1 LLSDLAGWHNEN
13 GYYVKL
19 LNLPGSNLPL
29 HFRYRSAA
37 TMLARHGPRSKTM
50 ANLTKPLDAATGQQM
65 GAVLQRLRISKD
77 VGADLLQVLDIAIGI
92 TGADMGTLQRFD
104 ERTDCLTIV
113 ASRGF
118 SSEALTFF
126 GIVRRDTN
134 TTCAAALTRR
144 MRVFVEDV
152 STSYLFVGTREL
164 DMLRAGGIAAAQSTP
179 LISSNGRLWR
189 VFTTHFHKPQIEGE
203 FDHAPLDRLAI
214 QVADS
219 LERREGPL
227 PRSLKNAK
235 DRIQRLT

>member
-1 LLSDLAGWHNEN
+1 
-13 GYYVKL
+13 
-19 LNLPGSNLPL
+19 
-29 HFRYRSAA
+29 
-37 TMLARHGPRSKTM
+37 M
-50 ANLTKPLDAATGQQM
+50 ANLTEPLDAANGQQI
-65 GAVLQRLRISKD
+65 GALLQRLRTSKY

-92 TGADMGTLQRFD
+92 AGADMGTLQRFD
-104 ERTDCLTIV
+104 ERADCLTIV

-164 DMLRAGGIAAAQSTP
+164 DLLRAGGIAAAQSTP
-179 LISSNGRLWR
+179 LISSNGRLWG
-189 VFTTHFHKPQIEGE
+189 VFSTHFHKPQIESE
-203 FDHAPLDRLAI
+203 FDHAALDRLAV

-227 PRSLKNAK
+227 PRSLKTQE
-235 DRIQRLT
+235 DQIRRLT

>member
-1 LLSDLAGWHNEN
+1 
-13 GYYVKL
+13 
-19 LNLPGSNLPL
+19 
-29 HFRYRSAA
+29 
-37 TMLARHGPRSKTM
+37 M
-50 ANLTKPLDAATGQQM
+50 ANLTEPLDAATGQQI
-65 GAVLQRLRISKD
+65 GALLQRLRTSKD

-92 TGADMGTLQRFD
+92 AGADMGTLQRFD
-104 ERTDCLTIV
+104 ERNDCLTIV

-164 DMLRAGGIAAAQSTP
+164 DMLRAGGIAAVQSTP
-179 LISSNGRLWR
+179 LISSNGRLWG
-189 VFTTHFHKPQIEGE
+189 VFSTHFHKPQIESE
-203 FDHAPLDRLAI
+203 FDHAALDRLAV

-219 LERREGPL
+219 LERREGLSPWQE
-227 PRSLKNAK
+227 
-235 DRIQRLT
+235 DRIRRLT